1 MVLIHIFDSFVNA
14 VSDVK
19 TTPSTSSQ
27 TIWHRRLGHPNA
39 NVLRLVL
46 HYCFFFIGKDKYY
59 ILKGSTRGTQ
69 STKELQING
78 STVKLEI
85 LKGNQSMDTKSNYM
99 HK

>member
-1 MVLIHIFDSFVNA
+1 MVPYDFTAQNSKKTLLSLENLLTLI
-14 VSDVK
+14 K
-19 TTPSTSSQ
+19 C
-27 TIWHRRLGHPNA
+27 
-39 NVLRLVL
+39 LVMAGTCNN
-46 HYCFFFIGKDKYY
+46 CFFFIGKDKYY

-69 STKELQING
+69 STKELHING